1 MPASAAGFSFHKEV
15 SMENLIFNVLMAL
28 VVAIVGIIAKTLLP
42 YLKAKEEEALAKL
55 RRTKWSWAADIIDAV
70 VRAVEQTVSDEMHGD
85 DKKALAV
92 KYITELLNQNGISLS
107 DKQIDALIEAAVHTM
122 NDSIIDVT
130 TDVDADETETVKI
143 E

>member
-1 MPASAAGFSFHKEV
+1 
-15 SMENLIFNVLMAL
+15 MENLIFNVLMAL

-70 VRAVEQTVSDEMHGD
+70 VRAVEQTVSDEIHGD

-92 KYITELLNQNGISLS
+92 
-107 DKQIDALIEAAVHTM
+107 
-122 NDSIIDVT
+122 
-130 TDVDADETETVKI
+130 
-143 E
+143 